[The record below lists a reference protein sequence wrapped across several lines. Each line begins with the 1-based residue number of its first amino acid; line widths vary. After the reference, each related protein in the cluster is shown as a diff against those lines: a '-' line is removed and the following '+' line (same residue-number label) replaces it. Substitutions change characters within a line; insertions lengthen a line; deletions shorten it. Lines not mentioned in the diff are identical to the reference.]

1 MKVIFTQDVKGKGKK
16 GEVKDVPVG
25 YANNFLFKKNL
36 AVEANSGNLKQLQQ
50 QNKRAEQERQKEIDD
65 AKELK
70 ARLEDIEVEVS
81 AKTGEGGK
89 LFGSIS
95 TKQIAQALKDQHDI
109 KIDKRKMDLPHGIH
123 ALGYTNVP
131 VKLDKEVE
139 GTIRVHTVEQN

>member
-1 MKVIFTQDVKGKGKK
+1 VKGKGKK

-50 QNKRAEQERQKEIDD
+50 QNKRAEQERQKEIDE
-65 AKELK
+65 AKEHK

-89 LFGSIS
+89 LF
-95 TKQIAQALKDQHDI
+95 
-109 KIDKRKMDLPHGIH
+109 
-123 ALGYTNVP
+123 
-131 VKLDKEVE
+131 
-139 GTIRVHTVEQN
+139 

>member
-50 QNKRAEQERQKEIDD
+50 QNKRAEQERQKEIDE

-131 VKLDKEVE
+131 VKLDKEV
-139 GTIRVHTVEQN
+139 